1 MTWDFN
7 YLLYNNVSLSFF
19 SSLIQQPKSQRDKNP
34 VSQGKPELPPQI
46 QTSHTH
52 SEAPTYEE
60 LLNRRRREENRYRQL
75 EEEIE
80 LINRRLLRQADEEV
94 GISGTNQSFAS
105 KASVPERR
113 ARRFNEERVPDRQHG
128 RSDRDRDP
136 DGSEEMDERF
146 RFESDFDRRLLR
158 VYPNDRYL
166 HIHLHSLYLLTIALS
181 F

>member
-7 YLLYNNVSLSFF
+7 YLLYNVSLSFF
-19 SSLIQQPKSQRDKNP
+19 SSLIQQLKNQRDKNP
-34 VSQGKPELPPQI
+34 VSQGKSELPPQI

-60 LLNRRRREENRYRQL
+60 LLNRRRREESRYRQL

-94 GISGTNQSFAS
+94 DISGTNQSFAS
-105 KASVPERR
+105 KTSVPERR

-128 RSDRDRDP
+128 RSDRDP
-136 DGSEEMDERF
+136 DGGEEMDERF

-158 VYPNDRYL
+158 VYPSDRYL